1 MVFTNHLQ
9 TGMILQVRALRGGDQ
24 LGFPCCSSHGLCDSW
39 GGSFSS
45 SLWFLTFP
53 TNSMFHSKT
62 PCWLN
67 PISSHVCSACFC
79 YGGKDFYAN
88 PCDDSHFTMSVQL
101 IYLHDPQNAS
111 RNPSSEAKVT
121 SLVIPIYSTLIP
133 ILCQRWVVKQLM
145 PSPYLSKV
153 TTNVEVIQWGKL
165 SFSELPKLGEV
176 DGDSQWS
183 FMITSSFSKQHT
195 ILQHTAWP

>member
-1 MVFTNHLQ
+1 MGFTNHLQ

-39 GGSFSS
+39 GGSSSS
-45 SLWFLTFP
+45 SLWFLTCP
-53 TNSMFHSKT
+53 TNIAKH
-62 PCWLN
+62 
-67 PISSHVCSACFC
+67 HVDSIQFLAMCAQHFCC
-79 YGGKDFYAN
+79 YGGRDFNAN

-153 TTNVEVIQWGKL
+153 TTSVEVIQWGKL

-183 FMITSSFSKQHT
+183 FMITSSASKQHT